1 MLFLFLFFGFFFG
14 FRHWDWD
21 EHLGQG
27 GTAVHRI
34 TPSVCDVISPVANEL
49 PPMGV
54 ILRSG
59 DQEWPHSPSTLYD
72 RVDPPFML
80 RRTSGGYCCSSVR
93 PLVDQSRWPWVPRVN
108 RKPNRREWMGKKKSI
123 IKDTQKQQQAK
134 TKVSHSR
141 CGLPWSISRT
151 TADRE
156 GRKGVAKRGKGKRR
170 DILPL
175 FLKVP
180 GWIGSPWK

>member
-1 MLFLFLFFGFFFG
+1 MVHTPVDGPGEKRIGIGSITDTVWLRPYIVELADASLVPSFPFFFFVVFIFIFFVFFG

-59 DQEWPHSPSTLYD
+59 DQEWPHSLPAHCMIESILRLCSVG
-72 RVDPPFML
+72 RVGV
-80 RRTSGGYCCSSVR
+80 TVA
-93 PLVDQSRWPWVPRVN
+93 VQS
-108 RKPNRREWMGKKKSI
+108 
-123 IKDTQKQQQAK
+123 D
-134 TKVSHSR
+134 
-141 CGLPWSISRT
+141 LWSIRVVGHGCL
-151 TADRE
+151 E
-156 GRKGVAKRGKGKRR
+156 
-170 DILPL
+170 
-175 FLKVP
+175 
-180 GWIGSPWK
+180 